1 MSAKQVKLGL
11 GDSKSTE
18 EEKKQVRNKQKR
30 PGRVTENKLRPSSPA
45 TGGMNQSFM
54 EEIVWED

>member
-18 EEKKQVRNKQKR
+18 EEKKQVRNKQKKTWKSNR
-30 PGRVTENKLRPSSPA
+30 K
-45 TGGMNQSFM
+45 
-54 EEIVWED
+54 